1 MSLQLPWSLRKLQL
15 DMSHQSSANAHV
27 KCLLSKMMELSSLKE
42 LSLNLGD
49 SHIDSATV
57 KTFLRLAMKRDMRVL
72 TLRER
77 KEPTVLNAHR
87 NQYRRKLLQAALLQR
102 SLFQNSYCKE
112 FLLETAE
119 LKSEIDPIEQ
129 ITFQYWR
136 DWGVDYGDWLRK
148 RREREYEEAH
158 QERERNDWRYTSFC
172 PCCVDY
178 GYYPYDFP
186 YSYRQLE
193 VE

>member
-1 MSLQLPWSLRKLQL
+1 MGYASTRISCLPQNILFLAATIPRSEFVSLQLPWSLRKLQL

-112 FLLETAE
+112 FLL
-119 LKSEIDPIEQ
+119 
-129 ITFQYWR
+129 
-136 DWGVDYGDWLRK
+136 
-148 RREREYEEAH
+148 
-158 QERERNDWRYTSFC
+158 
-172 PCCVDY
+172 
-178 GYYPYDFP
+178 
-186 YSYRQLE
+186 
-193 VE
+193 